1 MANEFD
7 YIIIGGGSAG
17 CVMAGRLSEDSGNS
31 VCLLEAGGGGDS
43 LLVNVPAG
51 AVAMLAKPI
60 NNWLLETTPQEG
72 LNGRRGFQPR
82 GKCLGGSSAIN
93 AMVYIRGHRWDY
105 DHWAEMG
112 NEGWD
117 YQSVLPYFRLS
128 EHNEHFDNEY
138 HGRHGP
144 LNVSQSR
151 TDSPFHDYFLNAAKE
166 CHIPVIED
174 FNGEE
179 QEGAGIFQVTQK
191 NGERWSTARAFLF
204 PHMERSNLQV
214 ETQAQVQRILFEGK
228 RAVAVEFKQGKER
241 RTVRARKEIILS
253 AGAFQS
259 PQLLLLSGVGD
270 ADELKQHGIPVVHEL
285 PGVGKNLQDHPDFI
299 FGYTTPSPAT
309 FGFTPGG
316 IWRAIKAMRTY
327 REQRRGL
334 WTSNFAE
341 AGAFLKTQPDLP
353 APDIQLHMVTAL
365 VDDHGRKL
373 HFSQGYSCHV
383 CLLRP
388 RSRGTVKLASPNPD
402 DAPLID
408 PAFLKDPQDLEDL
421 VEGYKI
427 THALMQTPAMSRWM
441 AKDMFTEK
449 VRTDNEIREIL
460 KERSDTVYHPVGS
473 CKMGVDDMA
482 VVDPQLRVHGVE
494 GLRVVDASIMPTL
507 IGGNTNAPAIMIAE
521 KAVDMIL
528 GQSRVGDTGV
538 ARAEPATDTA
548 SATA

>member
-1 MANEFD
+1 
-7 YIIIGGGSAG
+7 
-17 CVMAGRLSEDSGNS
+17 MAGRLSEDSGNS

-72 LNGRRGFQPR
+72 LNGRQGFQPR

-105 DHWAEMG
+105 DHWAELG

-166 CHIPVIED
+166 CHIPVIDD

-191 NGERWSTARAFLF
+191 DGERWSTARAFLF

-449 VRTDNEIREIL
+449 VRTDNEIRQIL

-482 VVDPQLRVHGVE
+482 VVDPQLRVRGVE

-528 GQSRVGDTGV
+528 GQSRIGE
-538 ARAEPATDTA
+538 AEATVTDKEKATVQETA
-548 SATA
+548 

>member
-60 NNWLLETTPQEG
+60 NNWLLDTTPQEG
-72 LNGRRGFQPR
+72 LNGRQGFQPR

-105 DHWAEMG
+105 DHWSELG

-204 PHMERSNLQV
+204 PHMARPNLQV

-408 PAFLKDPQDLEDL
+408 PAFLKDPQDMEDL

-449 VRTDNEIREIL
+449 VRTDDEIRQVL

-528 GQSRVGDTGV
+528 GQSRIGEAEATVTDKEKDTV
-538 ARAEPATDTA
+538 Q
-548 SATA
+548 ATA